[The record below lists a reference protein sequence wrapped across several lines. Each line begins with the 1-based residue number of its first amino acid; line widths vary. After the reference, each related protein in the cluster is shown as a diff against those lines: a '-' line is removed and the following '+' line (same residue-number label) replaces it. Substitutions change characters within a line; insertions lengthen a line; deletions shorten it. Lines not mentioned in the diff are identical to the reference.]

1 MRTLLRLLSTAA
13 VSFTLSSAA
22 AAPVA
27 TPATSTGAPESR
39 ATAPHAG
46 PQTLL
51 VRIGSVPR
59 RSGGQFVRYLVFQ
72 RPGAVAS
79 EAVVSAAEASGGN
92 GSTALTIADRL
103 TSAGWE
109 QICTLAAEESPSPA
123 TPMRAAVVT
132 PASASSAAAE
142 SATPVSLAITP
153 PRGNPVS
160 GRALVV
166 GVALPGAGPAR
177 LEMLDVMGRVITE
190 RDLGSMGAGRHS
202 VDLSAQG
209 RFAPG
214 VYMLRVTQGG
224 DARVA
229 RVTVID

>member
-132 PASASSAAAE
+132 PASASSAAAGLRRRCRWR
-142 SATPVSLAITP
+142 SHPRAATPSAGARSSSAWRSRAP
-153 PRGNPVS
+153 APRGS
-160 GRALVV
+160 RCW
-166 GVALPGAGPAR
+166 
-177 LEMLDVMGRVITE
+177 T
-190 RDLGSMGAGRHS
+190 
-202 VDLSAQG
+202 
-209 RFAPG
+209 
-214 VYMLRVTQGG
+214 
-224 DARVA
+224 
-229 RVTVID
+229 